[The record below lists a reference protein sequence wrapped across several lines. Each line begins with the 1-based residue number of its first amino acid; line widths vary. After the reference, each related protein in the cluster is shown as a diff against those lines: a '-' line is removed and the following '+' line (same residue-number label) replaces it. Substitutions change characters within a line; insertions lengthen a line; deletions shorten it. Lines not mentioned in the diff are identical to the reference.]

1 MPSDLAIE
9 KATLDSIIELIDS
22 ERRSAE
28 FYDVVG
34 LCLGQDLSKRED
46 LRRKVDR
53 ALDLILRRIRG
64 K

>member
-34 LCLGQDLSKRED
+34 LYLGQDLSERED